1 MTIVYSIN
9 NISAANEKKI
19 NLLKQLSVSE
29 FNEIF
34 DDYEFKNI
42 DGNYCNFD
50 NRKNEYISI
59 NKKKTKI
66 IYIKQE
72 ENAVVTVTHQL
83 KKGIV
88 ETKKQTILQND
99 MF

>member
-1 MTIVYSIN
+1 MKKVFFMFIVLCMTIVYSIN

-42 DGNYCNFD
+42 DGNYCN
-50 NRKNEYISI
+50 Y
-59 NKKKTKI
+59 
-66 IYIKQE
+66 
-72 ENAVVTVTHQL
+72 
-83 KKGIV
+83 
-88 ETKKQTILQND
+88 
-99 MF
+99 